1 MDKNKAQ
8 PPSIE
13 FLDTTLKLTTA
24 MEKERKGLQ
33 QENADLKKKL
43 AILVRLS
50 NCRKKWGITKRL

>member
-1 MDKNKAQ
+1 MLDKNKAQ

-24 MEKERKGLQ
+24 MEKERRGLQ

-43 AILVRLS
+43 TYMVRY
-50 NCRKKWGITKRL
+50 K